1 MEEHIFFIFKIFVKR
16 QMFSAQFELPSRTLH
31 SRGKSLKLETPRLM
45 GILNTTPDSFSDGSL
60 FFKMDAALAQA
71 RKIIA
76 DGADWLDIGGE
87 STGPG
92 STDVSLDEELQR
104 VIPLIQKIR
113 TESEIWISVD
123 TWKAEVA
130 RQSLEAGADAVNDV
144 TALRGDAEMAKVIT
158 EYQVPVIIM
167 FSKDSSGRTSRQDSD
182 YVDVVDTLKS
192 FFRERL
198 QFAESNGIAKSQIV
212 LDPGM
217 GFFISGKAK
226 YSFEVIRRIS
236 ELHEFALPL
245 LLGPSRKS
253 FLAGVS
259 QGRSLNFAERD
270 IPCAAVAGI
279 ALWQGVALLRFHEVE
294 QGRLLIDTIEA
305 LKSDTEK

>member
-1 MEEHIFFIFKIFVKR
+1 MLSAPF
-16 QMFSAQFELPSRTLH
+16 QMQSRTLY
-31 SRGKSLKLETPRLM
+31 SRDKKIKLDRPCLM
-45 GILNTTPDSFSDGSL
+45 GVLNSTPDSFSDGSL
-60 FFKMDAALAQA
+60 YFKIDAALAQA
-71 RKIIA
+71 RKMISA
-76 DGADWLDIGGE
+76 GADWIDIGGE
-87 STGPG
+87 SSGPE

-144 TALRGDAEMAKVIT
+144 TALRGDANMAKVIA
-158 EYQVPVIIM
+158 ENQVPVILM
-167 FSKDSSGRTSRQDSD
+167 FSKDSTVRTSRLDSD
-182 YVDVVDTLKS
+182 YLDVLDTLKI

-198 QFAESNGIAKSQIV
+198 EFAELHGIQKSQIV

-217 GFFISGKAK
+217 GLFISGKSK

-236 ELHEFALPL
+236 ELHEFDLPL

-259 QGRSLNFAERD
+259 QGRNLNVSERD
-270 IPCAAVAGI
+270 IPCAAVSSI
-279 ALWQGVALLRFHEVE
+279 ALWQGVSVLRFHEVE

-305 LKSDTEK
+305 LKKGVVI

>member
-71 RKIIA
+71 RKMIE

-87 STGPG
+87 SSGPG

-144 TALRGDAEMAKVIT
+144 TALRGDAEMAKVIA

-167 FSKDSSGRTSRQDSD
+167 FSKDRSGRTSRQDSD

>member
-1 MEEHIFFIFKIFVKR
+1 
-16 QMFSAQFELPSRTLH
+16 MFSAPFELPSRTLH
-31 SRGKSLKLETPRLM
+31 SRGKSLKLDSPRLM

-60 FFKMDAALAQA
+60 YFKFDAAITQA
-71 RKIIA
+71 RKMIA
-76 DGADWLDIGGE
+76 FGADWLDIGGE
-87 STGPG
+87 SSGPG

-104 VIPLIQKIR
+104 VITLIQKIR
-113 TESEIWISVD
+113 AESEIWISVD

-144 TALRGDAEMAKVIT
+144 TAMRGDTEMAKVIA
-158 EYQVPVIIM
+158 EYQVPVILT
-167 FSKDSSGRTSRQDSD
+167 FSKDNSARTSRQDSD
-182 YVDVVDTLKS
+182 YVDVLDTLKR

-198 QFAESNGIAKSQIV
+198 QFAESNKIAKSQIV

-217 GFFISGKAK
+217 GYFISGKAK
-226 YSFEVIRRIS
+226 YSFEVIQRIS

-259 QGRSLNFAERD
+259 QGRSLSIMDRD
-270 IPCAAVAGI
+270 IPGAVVSGI
-279 ALWQGVALLRFHEVE
+279 ALWQGISLLRFHEVE
-294 QGRLLIDTIEA
+294 QGRKLIDTIKA
-305 LKSDTEK
+305 LKSGDDN

>member
-1 MEEHIFFIFKIFVKR
+1 
-16 QMFSAQFELPSRTLH
+16 MFPAPFELPSRTLH
-31 SRGKSLKLETPRLM
+31 SRGKSLKLDSPRLM

-60 FFKMDAALAQA
+60 YFKFDAAITQA
-71 RKIIA
+71 RKMIA

-87 STGPG
+87 SSGPG
-92 STDVSLDEELQR
+92 STDISLDEELQR

-113 TESEIWISVD
+113 AESEIWISVD

-144 TALRGDAEMAKVIT
+144 TAMRGDTEMAKVIA
-158 EYQVPVIIM
+158 EYQVPVILM
-167 FSKDSSGRTSRQDSD
+167 FSKDSSARTSRQDSD
-182 YVDVVDTLKS
+182 YVDVLDTLKR

-198 QFAESNGIAKSQIV
+198 QFAESNGIAKSQIL

-217 GFFISGKAK
+217 GYFISGKAK

-259 QGRSLNFAERD
+259 QGRSLNITERD
-270 IPCAAVAGI
+270 IPGAVVSGI
-279 ALWQGVALLRFHEVE
+279 ALWHGVSLLRFHEVE

-305 LKSDTEK
+305 IKSGAKN